1 MAWQSAPSA
10 TITWADSADA
20 LPDAP
25 LFVGDSAEPT
35 EGARALVAM
44 VADVFALATNDVA
57 VNGHVRSY
65 PAPRRENTVWSL
77 SAARAESVRLMLQ
90 GAGLDPPRLQRVAGF
105 ADRKPV
111 TANPAAARNNRIEVI
126 LLRRSR

>member
-1 MAWQSAPSA
+1 
-10 TITWADSADA
+10 
-20 LPDAP
+20 
-25 LFVGDSAEPT
+25 
-35 EGARALVAM
+35 M

-65 PAPRRENTVWSL
+65 PAPLRDNPVWSL

-90 GAGLDPPRLQRVAGF
+90 GAGLDPPRLQRVTGF